1 MRYKTVAD
9 FGSYAVVEPT
19 EPVKKVN
26 KIEVI
31 DIRRQPV
38 EKLSSK
44 SHKRKDDREE
54 IISAIFAGVVPVL
67 MVALMII
74 TWIIFGY

>member
-9 FGSYAVVEPT
+9 FGSYAIVEPT

-38 EKLSSK
+38 EELPTK

-54 IISAIFAGVVPVL
+54 IISAIVAGVVPVL